1 MEKDADIII
10 VGAGP
15 AGMTAA
21 IYASRAGLDTILLE
35 SGAPG
40 GKLLKTNEIGNWPGI
55 VSESGA
61 DLAMDMFH
69 HSTAFGARYETGEV
83 SAIRFPAEK
92 DSSQKPDENKS
103 SKNGAAAP
111 LLTVERSGGAP
122 LRASAVIVATGT
134 KERLLHIPGEERNIG
149 RGVAYCAVCDG
160 AFYRNCHVAVIG
172 AGNSA
177 LEEADYLTQFAD
189 SVTIVMRR
197 DVFRADQISVEKV
210 KKTPRFTSSKKR
222 FPWKLQTTAAAL
234 QGSASVSSKRRKS
247 SF

>member
-92 DSSQKPDENKS
+92 DSSQKTD
-103 SKNGAAAP
+103 
-111 LLTVERSGGAP
+111 
-122 LRASAVIVATGT
+122 
-134 KERLLHIPGEERNIG
+134 
-149 RGVAYCAVCDG
+149 
-160 AFYRNCHVAVIG
+160 
-172 AGNSA
+172 
-177 LEEADYLTQFAD
+177 
-189 SVTIVMRR
+189 
-197 DVFRADQISVEKV
+197 
-210 KKTPRFTSSKKR
+210 
-222 FPWKLQTTAAAL
+222 
-234 QGSASVSSKRRKS
+234 
-247 SF
+247 